1 MHYRTLI
8 ATTLL
13 ACSPVLVS
21 AADQVTLHAN
31 NEFHCSVNL
40 NHKARISP
48 TLLELA
54 SADEKETL
62 RYSLETP
69 DQLAINS
76 ETFAL
81 TPKQQALMVRYQA
94 GLHQSARDIHAI
106 TIDAIDIAIE
116 GLGIALA
123 TLAGEDHPD
132 TLEFWEAA
140 SALRKQTE
148 RRLLSA
154 EDTYVIGNDWDGHTG
169 LEIEKAVNEL
179 VENELG
185 PRIEKLATASAGTIA
200 WHALKAVFTGG
211 RSIERD
217 AEDAA
222 EKVEERVE
230 KRAEKLEMYADKLC
244 QNLVALD
251 MTETELQ
258 QSIPQARNWDF
269 IELGKT
275 DKD

>member
-1 MHYRTLI
+1 MQYRKLI

-13 ACSPVLVS
+13 ACAPALAS
-21 AADQVTLHAN
+21 ADQVSLHSSSDLQ
-31 NEFHCSVNL
+31 CSVNL
-40 NHKARISP
+40 NHQARIGP
-48 TLLELA
+48 TKLELM
-54 SADEKETL
+54 SENNKETL
-62 RYSLETP
+62 LYSLENPAELSLNGSTLP
-69 DQLAINS
+69 LNS
-76 ETFAL
+76 S
-81 TPKQQALMVRYQA
+81 QQALLMRYQS

-116 GLGIALA
+116 GLGIALS

-140 SALRKQTE
+140 SELRLQTE
-148 RRLLSA
+148 KRLLSA
-154 EDTYVIGNDWDGHTG
+154 EDTYVIGNDWEGHTG

-217 AEDAA
+217 AEAAA
-222 EKVEERVE
+222 EKAEERVE
-230 KRAEKLEMYADKLC
+230 KRAEKLESYADALC
-244 QNLVALD
+244 QNLIALD
-251 MTETELQ
+251 STETELQ
-258 QSIPQARNWDF
+258 EQIPQFKKLDF
-269 IELGKT
+269 IEIT
-275 DKD
+275 QESDE

>member
-8 ATTLL
+8 AATIL
-13 ACSPVLVS
+13 ACSPALVT
-21 AADQVTLHAN
+21 AAEQVTLHSN
-31 NEFHCSVNL
+31 SEFQCSVNL
-40 NHKARISP
+40 NHQARISP
-48 TLLELA
+48 TKLELA
-54 SADEKETL
+54 SEDEKETL
-62 RYSLETP
+62 SYNLETP
-69 DQLAINS
+69 ELLAINS
-76 ETFAL
+76 ETL
-81 TPKQQALMVRYQA
+81 TLTTDQQILMQRYQA

-116 GLGIALA
+116 GLGIALS

-140 SALRKQTE
+140 SELRKQTE
-148 RRLLSA
+148 KRLLSA
-154 EDTYVIGNDWDGHTG
+154 DDTYVIGNDWDGHTG

-217 AEDAA
+217 AEAAA
-222 EKVEERVE
+222 EKAGERVE
-230 KRAEKLEMYADKLC
+230 QRAEKLEWYADTLC
-244 QNLVALD
+244 QNLVKLD

-258 QSIPQARNWDF
+258 ESIPQTKRWNF
-269 IELGKT
+269 IEL
-275 DKD
+275 DKN